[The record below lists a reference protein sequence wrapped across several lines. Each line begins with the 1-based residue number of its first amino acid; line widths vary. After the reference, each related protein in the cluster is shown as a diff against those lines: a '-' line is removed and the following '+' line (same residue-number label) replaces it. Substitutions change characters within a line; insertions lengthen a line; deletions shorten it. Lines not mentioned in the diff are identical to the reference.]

1 MHGTARADA
10 VAASAIPGAEQ
21 QRRLARGWL
30 ATPADPA
37 RRAPSAAVSLG
48 QVAGATVSSEGWPS
62 AAGPLQRRARTVLST
77 TASYL
82 AVASNIARQQAA
94 TAAEPGVKAATTYYL
109 AHIGKVKTVAQFV
122 NNYQLFSYAM
132 KAYGLGDMIH
142 AKGLLTK
149 VLNGGVASRSALANT
164 LGDPR
169 YRTFAAAF
177 NFAASGAAATKA
189 PSATTGTA
197 DKYIEQTLEDNVGK
211 TNKGVALGLY
221 FKRNASSITSGYGIL
236 ADAKILTVVQTAFGL
251 SATSA
256 QGNIDQQAALL
267 DKVLKIRDLQ
277 DPAKVE
283 KLVER
288 FTSQYDVSNS
298 SNVSNVLLVDTSQSV
313 GTSLLDT
320 ANGVSGS
327 VPAGSV
333 LNLFSSGSTSNGV
346 SSDLLL
352 SLAKLSLGGS

>member
-1 MHGTARADA
+1 M
-10 VAASAIPGAEQ
+10 
-21 QRRLARGWL
+21 
-30 ATPADPA
+30 
-37 RRAPSAAVSLG
+37 
-48 QVAGATVSSEGWPS
+48 
-62 AAGPLQRRARTVLST
+62 LST

-94 TAAEPGVKAATTYYL
+94 TAAQPDVKAATVYYL
-109 AHIGKVKTVAQFV
+109 AHIGQVKTVAQFV

-132 KAYGLGDMIH
+132 KAYGLGDMVH
-142 AKGLLTK
+142 AKGLMTK
-149 VLNGGVASRSALANT
+149 VLNGGITSRSALANT

-169 YRTFAAAF
+169 YRAFAAAF
-177 NFAASGAAATKA
+177 NFAASGAAATQA
-189 PSATTGTA
+189 TSATTGAA
-197 DKYIEQTLEDNVGK
+197 DKYIEQTLEDTVGK
-211 TNKGVALGLY
+211 TNKGVALALY
-221 FKRNASSITSGYGIL
+221 FKRNASSITSGYSIL
-236 ADAKILTVVQTAFGL
+236 ADAKLLSVVQTAFGL
-251 SATSA
+251 SAASS
-256 QGNIDQQAALL
+256 QGDIDAQAALL
-267 DKVLKIRDLQ
+267 SKVVRIGDLQ

-283 KLVER
+283 RLVER

-298 SNVSNVLLVDTSQSV
+298 SNVSNVLLLDTSQSSA

-352 SLAKLSLGGS
+352 SLAKLSLGGN

>member
-1 MHGTARADA
+1 
-10 VAASAIPGAEQ
+10 
-21 QRRLARGWL
+21 
-30 ATPADPA
+30 
-37 RRAPSAAVSLG
+37 
-48 QVAGATVSSEGWPS
+48 
-62 AAGPLQRRARTVLST
+62 VLST

-94 TAAEPGVKAATTYYL
+94 TAAEPDVKAATTYYL

>member
-1 MHGTARADA
+1 M
-10 VAASAIPGAEQ
+10 
-21 QRRLARGWL
+21 
-30 ATPADPA
+30 
-37 RRAPSAAVSLG
+37 
-48 QVAGATVSSEGWPS
+48 
-62 AAGPLQRRARTVLST
+62 LST

-94 TAAEPGVKAATTYYL
+94 TAAEPDVKAATLYYL
-109 AHIGKVKTVAQFV
+109 AHIGQVKTVAQFV

-132 KAYGLGDMIH
+132 KAFGLGDMIH
-142 AKGLLTK
+142 AKGLMIK
-149 VLNGGVASRSALANT
+149 VLNGGVTSRSALANT

-169 YRTFAAAF
+169 YKTFAAAF

-189 PSATTGTA
+189 TSATTGAA
-197 DKYIEQTLEDNVGK
+197 DKYIEQTLEDTVGK
-211 TNKGVALGLY
+211 TNKGVALALY

-236 ADAKILTVVQTAFGL
+236 ADAKLLTVVQTTFGL
-251 SATSA
+251 SPASS
-256 QGNIDQQAALL
+256 QGNIDAQAALL
-267 DKVLKIRDLQ
+267 SKVVRIQDLQ

-283 KLVER
+283 RLVER

-298 SNVSNVLLVDTSQSV
+298 SNVSNVLLVDTSQSAA
-313 GTSLLDT
+313 TSLLDT
-320 ANGVSGS
+320 ANGVNSS

>member
-1 MHGTARADA
+1 
-10 VAASAIPGAEQ
+10 
-21 QRRLARGWL
+21 
-30 ATPADPA
+30 
-37 RRAPSAAVSLG
+37 
-48 QVAGATVSSEGWPS
+48 
-62 AAGPLQRRARTVLST
+62 
-77 TASYL
+77 
-82 AVASNIARQQAA
+82 
-94 TAAEPGVKAATTYYL
+94 
-109 AHIGKVKTVAQFV
+109 
-122 NNYQLFSYAM
+122 
-132 KAYGLGDMIH
+132 
-142 AKGLLTK
+142 
-149 VLNGGVASRSALANT
+149 
-164 LGDPR
+164 
-169 YRTFAAAF
+169 
-177 NFAASGAAATKA
+177 
-189 PSATTGTA
+189 
-197 DKYIEQTLEDNVGK
+197 
-211 TNKGVALGLY
+211 
-221 FKRNASSITSGYGIL
+221 
-236 ADAKILTVVQTAFGL
+236 VVQTAFGL

-267 DKVLKIRDLQ
+267 NKVLKIRDLQ

-313 GTSLLDT
+313 ATSLLDT

>member
-1 MHGTARADA
+1 M
-10 VAASAIPGAEQ
+10 
-21 QRRLARGWL
+21 
-30 ATPADPA
+30 
-37 RRAPSAAVSLG
+37 
-48 QVAGATVSSEGWPS
+48 
-62 AAGPLQRRARTVLST
+62 LST

-94 TAAEPGVKAATTYYL
+94 TAAEPDVKTATAYYL

-122 NNYQLFSYAM
+122 NDYQLFSYAM
-132 KAYGLGDMIH
+132 KAYGLGDMVQ
-142 AKGLLTK
+142 AKGLITK
-149 VLNGGVASRSALANT
+149 VLNGGVTSRSALANT

-169 YRTFAAAF
+169 YKTFAAAF

-189 PSATTGTA
+189 ASATTGAA
-197 DKYIEQTLEDNVGK
+197 DRYIEQTLEDNVGK
-211 TNKGVALGLY
+211 TNKGVALALY
-221 FKRNASSITSGYGIL
+221 FKRNAPSITSGYGIL
-236 ADAKILTVVQTAFGL
+236 ADGKLLTVVQTAFGI
-251 SATSA
+251 SPTSG
-256 QGNIDQQAALL
+256 QGNIDAQAALL
-267 DKVLKIRDLQ
+267 SKVVRIKDLQ

-288 FTSQYDVSNS
+288 FTSQYDVANS
-298 SNVSNVLLVDTSQSV
+298 SNASNVLLLDTSPSSV

-320 ANGVSGS
+320 ANGVTSS